1 MRRGGEGPLH
11 EARADLERLVLPLS
25 EVTARIETAVWQA
38 IQALI
43 ERRPTDGTDQ
53 PLLIATLVVVGLTLL
68 LPYSPLAPLL
78 GLVPLP
84 PVFLVAL
91 GPIVLLYVVAAEA
104 GKSVFYPRE
113 ERRRET
119 DPAVI
124 STRPIGVSH

>member
-1 MRRGGEGPLH
+1 VQAESGQYGPG
-11 EARADLERLVLPLS
+11 RLKVIRLWH
-25 EVTARIETAVWQA
+25 RDW
-38 IQALI
+38 
-43 ERRPTDGTDQ
+43 
-53 PLLIATLVVVGLTLL
+53 VVVGLTLL

-91 GPIVLLYVVAAEA
+91 GPIVLLYVVAAKA
-104 GKSVFYPRE
+104 AKSVFYRRE